1 MTILAV
7 FLVAPIALTTFSIA
21 PSSSLAPVP
30 AAASPA
36 PTSPPQVTGYGS
48 TGAHGA
54 FVVAAN
60 TTRVVDLATEGA
72 YDAVN
77 WVVRFDYTSV
87 DIGANATVQFT
98 NHPSRA
104 PVAWIVQGN
113 VTVGAG
119 ATVDLNGA
127 NGTTA
132 QPGSVGYAEPGPGG
146 FRGGRSSASGLNDE
160 SSAGFGP
167 GGNLGSATNL
177 VYTPG
182 GASYRT
188 SGNGAFVAQQYG
200 GPAIFQLIGGS
211 GGAAGRHTT
220 TGASC
225 GGGGAGGGALL
236 IAADGTIQVL
246 GLIRA
251 NGGYGQSSGMAVYGG
266 GGSGGAIRLASLA
279 GVQVGRS
286 GALQVNGGTNWEWGG
301 FGRCRIECPNAL
313 PTIQG
318 AIPDQTSIGQP
329 QLAFR
334 VTPPRVRVASI
345 GGIATPADS
354 TITAGL
360 GFAGESADMI
370 FFQPG
375 LVDVVVDCTDLPAAG
390 QIYLR
395 ISRAKRHANV
405 LGPFN
410 VGAGTSSV
418 TIPNVDLSA
427 GFSALQ
433 ARVAFF

>member
-1 MTILAV
+1 MTTLALL
-7 FLVAPIALTTFSIA
+7 LVAPIALTSA
-21 PSSSLAPVP
+21 SSVVP
-30 AAASPA
+30 TARSVTAL
-36 PTSPPQVTGYGS
+36 TSPPTPTAPPQLTGYGS

-54 FVVAAN
+54 LVVAAN
-60 TTRVVDLATEGA
+60 TTRVVDLATEGV
-72 YDAVN
+72 YDSVN

-87 DIGANATVQFT
+87 DIGANATVRFT

-119 ATVDLNGA
+119 AIVDLNGA

-167 GGNLGSATNL
+167 GGNLGSANAPS
-177 VYTPG
+177 YSAG

-188 SGNGAFVAQQYG
+188 SGTGPFVAQQYG

-211 GGAAGRHTT
+211 GGGAGRLTT
-220 TGASC
+220 NAGAC

-236 IAADGTIQVL
+236 VAADGSVQVL
-246 GLIRA
+246 GTIRA
-251 NGGYGQSSGMAVYGG
+251 NGGIGWSSGMVAYGG
-266 GGSGGAIRLASLA
+266 GGSGGAIRLASLSS
-279 GVQVGRS
+279 VQIGRS
-286 GALQVNGGTNWEWGG
+286 GSVQVNGGLSYEWGG

-313 PTIQG
+313 PSIQG

-334 VTPPRVRVASI
+334 TSPPRVRVASI
-345 GGIATPADS
+345 GGVATPAES

-360 GFAGESADMI
+360 GFNGESSDMV

-375 LVDVVVDCTDLPAAG
+375 LVDVVVDCTDLPTAG
-390 QIYLR
+390 QLYLR
-395 ISRAKRHANV
+395 ITRAKRHANV

-410 VGAGTSSV
+410 VGSGTSSV